1 MLPIFMFVDFAP
13 AIFDNGREIFCKR
26 FYMLCR
32 NVLACDKHAF
42 IKPHLSLLMAYC
54 FAHFWQKRTSSFGV
68 KLARIRGLRRLAS
81 VGNSPLS
88 ANLFT
93 NKPSY
98 DAKPEKNQVL
108 IPRLQ
113 SGLFMSS
120 AEASL
125 PPSNKGAASRLAL
138 FLIKI

>member
-1 MLPIFMFVDFAP
+1 
-13 AIFDNGREIFCKR
+13 
-26 FYMLCR
+26 
-32 NVLACDKHAF
+32 
-42 IKPHLSLLMAYC
+42 
-54 FAHFWQKRTSSFGV
+54 
-68 KLARIRGLRRLAS
+68 LARIKGLRRLAS

-93 NKPSY
+93 NRPVY

-120 AEASL
+120 AEGCL
-125 PPSNKGAASRLAL
+125 PPSNKGTASRLAL
-138 FLIKI
+138 FLTKI